1 MHSFTEEDY
10 IKLRECLDNERR
22 FLSRV
27 SIFMLLFH
35 LI

>member
-22 FLSRV
+22 LLSRV
-27 SIFMLLFH
+27 SIMLLIYNI
-35 LI
+35 L

>member
-22 FLSRV
+22 LLLRV
-27 SIFMLLFH
+27 SIMLLIYNI
-35 LI
+35 L